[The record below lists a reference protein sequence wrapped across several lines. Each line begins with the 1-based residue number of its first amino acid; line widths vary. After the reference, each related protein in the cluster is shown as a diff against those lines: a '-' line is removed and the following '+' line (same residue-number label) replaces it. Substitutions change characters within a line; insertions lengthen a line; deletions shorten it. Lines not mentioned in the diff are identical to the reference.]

1 MKKLILYIQERSGKR
16 SRLVESIL
24 RIEPSHEASDAQDVL
39 VETGPVEYAADGG
52 WYPYSLLK
60 LLFFVDC
67 MYRINSISC
76 YISIIYML
84 PTVGDIPIN
93 IPCWSYY
100 SLWIACTVLTLF
112 LVILVLLYAA
122 DGGWYPYSL
131 LKLLF
136 FVDCMH
142 CINSNISN
150 YISIIHMLPT
160 VGDIPIPCWSY
171 YSLWIACTV
180 LTLIFLII

>member
-1 MKKLILYIQERSGKR
+1 MKKLIVYIQERSGKR

-60 LLFFVDC
+60 LLFIVDYMHC
-67 MYRINSISC
+67 INSIFC

-84 PTVGDIPIN
+84 PTVGDIP

-131 LKLLF
+131 LKLF
-136 FVDCMH
+136 FIVDCMYVLYVSRGLFKSH
-142 CINSNISN
+142 FVGCF
-150 YISIIHMLPT
+150 HMHTYCLKVNMAGCFP
-160 VGDIPIPCWSY
+160 DFS
-171 YSLWIACTV
+171 ACCEC
-180 LTLIFLII
+180 